1 MKSLLALLL
10 LLTITA
16 AAQTPGQWTFQKRK
30 ASGAGFDLIG
40 ITGQNNKV
48 FGLNSSGQLEMVSAA
63 ASSTL
68 ASLSDV
74 ALSSLADGQWL
85 RYNSTSQEWEN
96 NTPDAYILGP
106 LVGMTD
112 TITGSESGIGWADGR
127 FTLQGPEGALQMFS
141 TGSPEESVL
150 YWAGRLQVGSIE
162 VGDITGEIDASLITS
177 GIISRSIV
185 EASLPQPFRAFVDSA
200 AAAGAYGLTYSNTGP
215 NGVNEPATPGTYFSQ
230 IVVTDDNAIRNQLEG
245 RIRTASQFRDDL
257 GLGTLATI
265 SPTGTA
271 SSSTYLRGDGSWQ
284 TISAGATPGGS
295 SGDVQYNNA
304 GSLGGVTGF
313 TTTTGTLQNVNV
325 PVSDLYQ
332 ISYARLKG
340 VTFGSSRASAAA
352 AINFFNSTFFFHTQ
366 SSNDSSLIPAQ
377 LNLNELGFAPSVIIG
392 WSAVS
397 APSSKDLNIGRQEA
411 GTFFI
416 RGANTTTGATVRLVE
431 RTAPASA
438 PAANSADL
446 WIEDNGSGKSRLMIR
461 FATGATQQIAIE
473 P

>member
-10 LLTITA
+10 LTLTA

-40 ITGQNNKV
+40 ITGQNSKV
-48 FGLNSSGQLEMVSAA
+48 FGINSSGQLEMVSA
-63 ASSTL
+63 SGSTTL
-68 ASLSDV
+68 AALTDV
-74 ALSSLADGQWL
+74 ALNELADDQFL
-85 RYNSTSQEWEN
+85 RYDSTAGDWI
-96 NTPDAYILGP
+96 NTTPGAWTLAG
-106 LVGMTD
+106 LSGMTD
-112 TITGSESGIGWADGR
+112 TISGSQSGIGWADGR
-127 FTLQGPEGALQMFS
+127 FTIQGPEGALQMFE
-141 TGSPEESVL
+141 TGTPAESVL
-150 YWAGRLQVGSIE
+150 YWAGRIQTGSIE
-162 VGDITGEIDASLITS
+162 AGEITGDIDAALITS
-177 GIISRSIV
+177 GTINGSILN
-185 EASLPQPFRAFVDSA
+185 ASMPRPFFNFVDGPDN
-200 AAAGAYGLTYSNTGP
+200 AGASGLTYGNTGP
-215 NGVNEPATPGTYFSQ
+215 ASVNEPTTTGTYYPE
-230 IVVTDDNAIRNQLEG
+230 ILVTDGGDNRNFLEG
-245 RIRTASQFRDDL
+245 RIRTASQLLSDL

-304 GSLGGVTGF
+304 GSLGGVAGLLTS
-313 TTTTGTLQNVNV
+313 TGTLQNVNV

-340 VTFGSSRASAAA
+340 LTFGSSRASAGA
-352 AINFFNSTFFFHTQ
+352 AINFFNNTFFFHTQ
-366 SSNDSSLIPAQ
+366 SSNDSSIIPAQ
-377 LNLNELGFAPSVIIG
+377 LNLNELGFSPNVIIG
-392 WSAVS
+392 WSGVS

-446 WIEDNGSGKSRLMIR
+446 WIEDNGIGKTRLMIR